1 MRRKEADKIMIET
14 PPHEALERI
23 FHEPNRLAIMS
34 ALCAA
39 ENGMTFNDLKAAC
52 NLTDGNLNRH
62 LKALEETASVRI
74 EKKFVGL
81 KPRTTVY
88 ISPAGLERF
97 RQYLDALETMLKTA
111 RNAIPETRKAPAV
124 LLARPARV

>member
-1 MRRKEADKIMIET
+1 MKTKDRNAATVET

-39 ENGMTFNDLKAAC
+39 ESGLTFNDLKSAC

-62 LKALEETASVRI
+62 LKALEEAGSVRI
-74 EKKFVGL
+74 EKTFVGL

-88 ISPAGLERF
+88 LSPGGLDRF
-97 RQYLDALETMLKTA
+97 RQYLDALETMLETA
-111 RNAIPETRKAPAV
+111 RNAIPETRKNRGSLVAHPV
-124 LLARPARV
+124 RT